1 MIKDPAWLKMGEH
14 GALAD
19 IPVHLLAET
28 GSTNAVAI
36 DLAKAGA
43 PAYTVVAAE
52 RQSAGRGRL
61 GKSWQSPAGTGLYF
75 SLILQPNLAPED
87 LPKITLMAGLGV
99 CLAIEKIT
107 NLSLLIKWPNDLL
120 LDGRKLGGILAET
133 VHRPGHQTAVVLG
146 IGLNVNSPQGA
157 FSTELHDKATSLLIH
172 TGSEYRRSDLLASI
186 VTEVKKLVCR
196 FERDGF
202 ADILNEWRRRDA
214 TLGRELAWL
223 THNDKIVRGVS
234 LGPDDTGQLLIKD
247 HLGRIHEVLSGDL
260 NLVGINYDKQ

>member
-1 MIKDPAWLKMGEH
+1 MIKDPAWLKMADL

-36 DLAKAGA
+36 DLAKDGS
-43 PAYTVVAAE
+43 PAYTVVAADS
-52 RQSAGRGRL
+52 QSEGRGRL

-75 SLILQPNLAPED
+75 SIILRPDLAPED

-99 CLAIEKIT
+99 CLAIEKVT

-133 VHRPGHQTAVVLG
+133 ADIQGQRTAVVLG

-157 FSTELHDKATSLLIH
+157 FSTELQDKATSLLMH
-172 TGSEYRRSDLLASI
+172 TGSEYRRSELLAAI
-186 VTEVKKLVCR
+186 VIELKSLVNK

-202 ADILNEWRRRDA
+202 ADILNEWRKRDA
-214 TLGRELAWL
+214 TLGRELAWV
-223 THNDKIVRGVS
+223 THNGEIVRGVS

-247 HLGRIHEVLSGDL
+247 HRGRIHEVLSGDL